1 VACNPSLVYDAIAPL
16 LVLIVVVVLLVVLG
30 RLTRGALTRPDG
42 RVFVVGLALW
52 SVGRAVVA
60 STWRD
65 PNLVGPLRAE
75 QLIDLVVILACVV
88 VIALLARRPLEL
100 ADEPERMGYAREAT
114 G

>member
-1 VACNPSLVYDAIAPL
+1 
-16 LVLIVVVVLLVVLG
+16 VLG
-30 RLTRGALTRPDG
+30 RLTRGALTRADG

-88 VIALLARRPLEL
+88 VNALLARRPLEL